1 MVQNVEA
8 MSNRRSTNTYA
19 DDGEHLD
26 SDDLA
31 TEGVLAI
38 AYYNVGINNNEILGK
53 PWTKPSGKREKLKTD
68 IYAIF
73 LPAHGMQVLLI
84 CEYGQMHPN
93 IDDFI
98 EFKGADRAL
107 MTERVF
113 KNILLE
119 ISLSHLEVRVYPPYV
134 AIVDLQYWD
143 VVDWQKCENLCDLE
157 TNFAAK
163 LILQHK
169 GSKNTLAAVVGH
181 VPSTN

>member
-93 IDDFI
+93 IDEVVQRD
-98 EFKGADRAL
+98 DHNPAL
-107 MTERVF
+107 TTESVF
-113 KNILLE
+113 KEILRE
-119 ISLSHLEVRVYPPYV
+119 IGLSDLEVLVYPPYV
-134 AIVDLQYWD
+134 AIVDPEYWD